1 MTKRSS
7 FTLIEL
13 LVVIVIIGI
22 LAGVIMISTSSS
34 ISKANITKIK
44 AFSESTKNGMI
55 LNLMS
60 VWDFDNVSGTVGSA
74 LAAGAAIND
83 SWGQSNGTAS
93 NGPILKDGADCIE
106 GQCLKFTGTQ
116 FITIPSNSSFDVSNE
131 VTLEAWFYIDQYST
145 TGISNLL
152 GSPNAF
158 YFWQYASNGSPSCF
172 VWEIYNNGTRRHFD
186 LPMGLISL
194 KEWTF
199 LTLIYKNGYLTVY
212 KNGAY
217 YNTKSVGEINIPL
230 SGSPFQIG
238 NANYYGSIDNVK
250 YYNSALDYSEIKEHY
265 LAFKNKFLSDK

>member
-1 MTKRSS
+1 MKKRSS

-131 VTLEAWFYIDQYST
+131 VTLEAWFYINQYST
-145 TGISNLL
+145 MSTGPFL
-152 GSPNAF
+152 GQSSGF
-158 YFWQYASNGSPSCF
+158 WFWQYPTCY
-172 VWEIYNNGTRRHFD
+172 VWEIYNNGTRRNFD
-186 LPMGLISL
+186 LPLSLIIL

-250 YYNSALDYSEIKEHY
+250 YYNSALNYSEIMEHY